1 MSKLEPKIK
10 FGTDGWR
17 GVISE
22 DFTFRNVRRVAQA
35 IADYYNRQ
43 TGKQANRQT
52 KIAVGYDTRFL
63 SDRYAKEV
71 SQALAKNGIDVI
83 LSDRAIPTPMLSFAV
98 KNKKLTSGVMI
109 TASHNP
115 AEYNGIKIK
124 TSSGAAA
131 GLEVTDEIEKLL
143 SHASCLIHH
152 TLGRIKEEDLT
163 GDYISFLKSYIDL
176 RRFKNAKFKVLVD
189 PMYGSG
195 NGFIADIL
203 KGTKIKLEFMRS
215 DVNPSFAGIR
225 PEPVLENLRP
235 TLERLKKEKFDLC
248 LVLDGDADRIA
259 CFAGR
264 GVFISPQKIL
274 GLLTLHLS
282 QDRKMSGGVVKTI
295 VGTTL
300 IDKITQQLNL
310 RLFETPVGF
319 KYISALMEK
328 ENVLVGGEEAGG
340 IGFKGY
346 IPERDGT
353 LAGLLLLEM
362 MIYRNKTMLEILN
375 EMEDRF
381 GRYYYLR
388 EDLELQAPCL
398 SLPRRQAGGRQA
410 SSKLQDLKNLKK
422 ILGKEVVEVKDYDGI
437 KLICSDESWLMFR
450 ASGTEPLIRV
460 YAESGDLKRSEKLIE
475 FGKGLIL

>member
-35 IADYYNRQ
+35 IADYYNRRLNNKGQ
-43 TGKQANRQT
+43 KP

-71 SQALAKNGIDVI
+71 SQVLAGNGIDVI

-98 KNKKLTSGVMI
+98 KNKKLTAGVMI

-131 GLEVTDEIEKLL
+131 GLEVTDKIERLL
-143 SHASCLIHH
+143 SGASGITHRLS
-152 TLGRIKEEDLT
+152 GRIKEEDLT
-163 GDYISFLKSYIDL
+163 KDYMSFLKSYIDL

-189 PMYGSG
+189 AMYGSG

-203 KGTKIKLEFMRS
+203 KGTKIKLQFMRS

-235 TLERLKKEKFDLC
+235 TVERLKKEKFDLC

-300 IDKITQQLNL
+300 IDKITKQLNL

-388 EDLELQAPCL
+388 EGIKTQN
-398 SLPRRQAGGRQA
+398 
-410 SSKLQDLKNLKK
+410 SKAKTQKFKNLKK
-422 ILGKEVVEVKDYDGI
+422 ILGKEVVEIKDYDGI

-450 ASGTEPLIRV
+450 PSGTEPLIRV
-460 YAESGDLKRSEKLIE
+460 YAESRDSKRAEKLIE

>member
-1 MSKLEPKIK
+1 
-10 FGTDGWR
+10 
-17 GVISE
+17 
-22 DFTFRNVRRVAQA
+22 
-35 IADYYNRQ
+35 
-43 TGKQANRQT
+43 
-52 KIAVGYDTRFL
+52 
-63 SDRYAKEV
+63 
-71 SQALAKNGIDVI
+71 
-83 LSDRAIPTPMLSFAV
+83 
-98 KNKKLTSGVMI
+98 
-109 TASHNP
+109 
-115 AEYNGIKIK
+115 
-124 TSSGAAA
+124 
-131 GLEVTDEIEKLL
+131 
-143 SHASCLIHH
+143 
-152 TLGRIKEEDLT
+152 
-163 GDYISFLKSYIDL
+163 
-176 RRFKNAKFKVLVD
+176 
-189 PMYGSG
+189 MYGSG

-235 TLERLKKEKFDLC
+235 TVERLKKEKFDLC

-300 IDKITQQLNL
+300 IDKITKELNL

-375 EMEDRF
+375 EMENRF

-388 EDLELQAPCL
+388 EDLKLQAP
-398 SLPRRQAGGRQA
+398 G
-410 SSKLQDLKNLKK
+410 SKLRALRKIKR

-450 ASGTEPLIRV
+450 SSGTEPLIRV
-460 YAESGDLKRSEKLIE
+460 YAEAGDLKRSEKLIE

>member
-35 IADYYNRQ
+35 IADYYNRRLNNKGQ
-43 TGKQANRQT
+43 KP

-71 SQALAKNGIDVI
+71 SQVLAKNGIDVI

-98 KNKKLTSGVMI
+98 KNKKLAAGVMI

-143 SHASCLIHH
+143 SHASCLTPHAS
-152 TLGRIKEEDLT
+152 GRIKEEDLT
-163 GDYISFLKSYIDL
+163 KDYMSFLKSYIDL

-189 PMYGSG
+189 AMYGSG
-195 NGFIADIL
+195 NGFIAGIL
-203 KGTKIKLEFMRS
+203 KGTKIKLQFMRS

-235 TLERLKKEKFDLC
+235 TVERLKKEKFDLC

-300 IDKITQQLNL
+300 IDKITKQLNL

-346 IPERDGT
+346 IPERDGI

-388 EDLELQAPCL
+388 EDLKLQAP
-398 SLPRRQAGGRQA
+398 
-410 SSKLQDLKNLKK
+410 SSKLQDLQKIKR
-422 ILGKEVVEVKDYDGI
+422 ILGKDVVEVKDYDGI
-437 KLICSDESWLMFR
+437 KLICSDGSWLMFR
-450 ASGTEPLIRV
+450 TSGTEPLIRV
-460 YAESGDLKRSEKLIE
+460 YAESGGLKRSKKLIE

>member
-35 IADYYNRQ
+35 IADYYNRRLNNKGQ
-43 TGKQANRQT
+43 KP

-71 SQALAKNGIDVI
+71 SQVLAGNGIDVI

-98 KNKKLTSGVMI
+98 KNKKLTAGVMI

-131 GLEVTDEIEKLL
+131 GLEVTDKIERLL
-143 SHASCLIHH
+143 SGASGITHRLS
-152 TLGRIKEEDLT
+152 GRIKEEDLT
-163 GDYISFLKSYIDL
+163 KDYMSFLKSYIDL

-189 PMYGSG
+189 AMYGSG

-203 KGTKIKLEFMRS
+203 KGTKIKLQFMRS

-235 TLERLKKEKFDLC
+235 TVERLKKEKFDLC

-300 IDKITQQLNL
+300 IDKITKQLNL

-388 EDLELQAPCL
+388 EDLKLQAP
-398 SLPRRQAGGRQA
+398 
-410 SSKLQDLKNLKK
+410 SSKLQDLQKIKR

-437 KLICSDESWLMFR
+437 KLICSDGSWLMFR
-450 ASGTEPLIRV
+450 SSGTEPLIRV
-460 YAESGDLKRSEKLIE
+460 YAESGGLKRSEKLIE